1 MSKDKI
7 ARRDLLAALGSV
19 AAATLAPAAVAPQ
32 ARAAEPAVKGD
43 GGKIRWLANAAGTSA
58 FPPYV
63 MQKFKLDQK
72 YGFELQ
78 VIPVANVQAQVTA
91 FQAGA
96 AEFGGLGWNDIA
108 RMRTAGVNVVG
119 VAPWL
124 IWADSVLVPKD
135 SPAKNLGDL
144 KGKKVGTINRTTL
157 NWLIM
162 RAVTITN
169 YKFDIEKDSVVQ
181 EGAISLLR
189 GLTEQGQLDATMMF
203 NSLAPD
209 MLASGK
215 YRMLASIRDLVK
227 ELGLPDTPFLL
238 HTADAGYAAKNPANT
253 KAFLA
258 ALREAIQIL
267 NTDDAVW
274 VEKGRDLKINDK
286 TALEIFRDE
295 ARADMMTAFLPTT
308 EADIRKTFDALLAVG
323 GVSVMGMSTLPDG
336 FMTLAYQ

>member
-1 MSKDKI
+1 MSKDRI
-7 ARRDLLAALGSV
+7 ARRDVLAALGGL
-19 AAATLAPAAVAPQ
+19 AAATVMPAMAPG

-63 MQKFKLDQK
+63 MQKYKLDQK

-78 VIPVANVQAQVTA
+78 VIPVANVNAQVTA

-96 AEFGGLGWNDIA
+96 AEFGGLGWNDVA
-108 RMRTAGVNVVG
+108 RMRAAGVNVVG

-124 IWADSVLVPKD
+124 NWVDCVLVSKE
-135 SPAKNLGDL
+135 SSAKNLGDL

-157 NWLIM
+157 NWIVM
-162 RAVTITN
+162 RAVTINN
-169 YKFDIEKDSVVQ
+169 YKFDLEKDATVQ

-227 ELGLPDTPFLL
+227 DLGLPDTPFLM
-238 HTADAGYAAKNPANT
+238 HVADAGYAAKNPGNT

-274 VEKGRDLKINDK
+274 VEKGRDLKLTDK
-286 TALEIFRDE
+286 AALEIFRDE
-295 ARADMMTAFLPTT
+295 ARADMMSTFSPTT
-308 EADIRKTFDALLAVG
+308 EADIRKTFDVLLAVG
-323 GVSVMGMSTLPDG
+323 GASVMGMSTLPDG

>member
-1 MSKDKI
+1 MSNNRLV
-7 ARRDLLAALGSV
+7 ARRDVLAGLGGL
-19 AAATLAPAAVAPQ
+19 AAATLAPL
-32 ARAAEPAVKGD
+32 ARAAEPVIKGD

-63 MQKFKLDQK
+63 MQKYKLDQK

-108 RMRTAGVNVVG
+108 RMRAAGINVVG

-157 NWLIM
+157 NWLVM

-169 YKFDIEKDSVVQ
+169 YKFDLEKDSTVH

-215 YRMLASIRDLVK
+215 YRILATIRDLVK

-238 HTADAGYAAKNPANT
+238 HTADAGYAAKNPGNA
-253 KAFLA
+253 KAFVA

-267 NTDDAVW
+267 NTDDSVW

-286 TALEIFRDE
+286 TALELFRDE
-295 ARADMMTAFLPTT
+295 ARADMMTTFLPNT
-308 EADIRKTFDALLAVG
+308 EADIRKTFDVLLAVG
-323 GVSVMGMSTLPDG
+323 GVGVMGMSTLPDG

>member
-1 MSKDKI
+1 MSHGKI
-7 ARRDLLAALGSV
+7 ARRDVLAALGG
-19 AAATLAPAAVAPQ
+19 AAAAALVPAVVASR
-32 ARAAEPAVKGD
+32 AGAAEPTVKGD

-78 VIPVANVQAQVTA
+78 VIPVANVNTQFTA

-96 AEFGGLGWNDIA
+96 AEFGGLGWNDVA
-108 RMRTAGVNVVG
+108 RLRAAGVNLVG

-124 IWADSVLVPKD
+124 NWVDCVLVPTD

-157 NWLIM
+157 NWIVM
-162 RAVTITN
+162 RAVSINN
-169 YKFDIEKDSVVQ
+169 YKFDLEKDATVQ

-209 MLASGK
+209 MLATGK
-215 YRMLASIRDLVK
+215 YRMLVSIRDLIK
-227 ELGLPDTPFLL
+227 ELGLPDTPFLM
-238 HTADAGYAAKNPANT
+238 HVADAGYAAKNPGNT

-267 NTDDAVW
+267 NTDDTVW
-274 VEKGRDLKINDK
+274 VEKGRDLKITDK

-295 ARADMMTAFLPTT
+295 ARADMMTTFSPTT
-308 EADIRKTFDALLAVG
+308 EVDIRRTFDALLAVG
-323 GVSVMGMSTLPDG
+323 GASVMGMSTLPDG

>member
-7 ARRDLLAALGSV
+7 ARRDVLAALGGL
-19 AAATLAPAAVAPQ
+19 AAATAVPAVVAPR

-63 MQKFKLDQK
+63 MQKYKLDQK

-78 VIPVANVQAQVTA
+78 VIPVANANAQITA

-108 RMRTAGVNVVG
+108 RMRAAGVNVVG

-124 IWADSVLVPKD
+124 NWVDCVLVPKE

-157 NWLIM
+157 NWIVM
-162 RAVTITN
+162 RAVTINN
-169 YKFDIEKDSVVQ
+169 YKFDLEKDSVVQ

-209 MLASGK
+209 MLATGK
-215 YRMLASIRDLVK
+215 YRMLASLRDLLK
-227 ELGLPDTPFLL
+227 DLGLPETPFLM
-238 HTADAGYAAKNPANT
+238 HAADAGYAAKNPGNT

-267 NTDDAVW
+267 NADDAVW
-274 VEKGRDLKINDK
+274 VEKGRDLKITDK

-295 ARADMMTAFLPTT
+295 ARADMMTTFSSTT
-308 EADIRKTFDALLAVG
+308 EADIRKTFDVLLAVG